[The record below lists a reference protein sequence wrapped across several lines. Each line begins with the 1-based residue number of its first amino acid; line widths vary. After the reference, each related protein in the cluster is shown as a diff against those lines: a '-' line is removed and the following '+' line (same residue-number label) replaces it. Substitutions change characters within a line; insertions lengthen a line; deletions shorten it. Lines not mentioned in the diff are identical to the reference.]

1 MNILITGALK
11 NENALFTEIENL
23 GYVIFF
29 QQQETDELIVD
40 SKLIDVVI
48 CNSFFLY
55 HNIEKFINLKVIQLT
70 SAGLDRVPINY
81 IKEKKIKLFNAKG
94 VYSIPMAE
102 FTIMGIL
109 QLYKGAYNFFE
120 NQKFHKW
127 KKNRNIFE
135 LSNKHVA
142 ILGVGSVGK
151 EIAKRLKGFNTINIG
166 FDVKSFVCKYFD
178 EVLNIIEFDK
188 YINQIDI
195 LICCL
200 PLNDQTKFFINKERI
215 CLLKKNAIVV
225 NVSRGDII
233 DVNALYSALHSDK
246 LLGAV
251 IDVFE
256 KEPLDENNKLWDLK
270 NIIITPHNSFVS
282 NTNEERIKKIILNNL
297 ESVIKS

>member
-11 NENALFTEIENL
+11 NESALFTEIENL
-23 GYVIFF
+23 GYDIFY
-29 QQQETDELIVD
+29 QQQETDELIID
-40 SKLIDVVI
+40 PKLIDIVI

-55 HNIEKFINLKVIQLT
+55 HNIEEFINLKVIQLT
-70 SAGLDRVPINY
+70 SVGLDRVPINY

-120 NQKFHKW
+120 NQKFHRW
-127 KKNRNIFE
+127 KKNRNILE
-135 LSNKHVA
+135 LSNKCVA

-151 EIAKRLKGFNTINIG
+151 EIAKRLRGFNTINIG
-166 FDVKSFVCKYFD
+166 FDIKSFVSEYFD
-178 EVLNIIEFDK
+178 VVLNITDFDK
-188 YINQIDI
+188 YIKQIDI

-215 CLLKKNAIVV
+215 CLLKNNTIVI
-225 NVSRGDII
+225 NISRGKII
-233 DVNALYSALHSDK
+233 DEDALYLALHSGK

-256 KEPLDENNKLWDLK
+256 KEPLDKNSKLWDLK

-282 NTNEERIKKIILNNL
+282 NANQERISKIILNNL
-297 ESVIKS
+297 ESIIKL